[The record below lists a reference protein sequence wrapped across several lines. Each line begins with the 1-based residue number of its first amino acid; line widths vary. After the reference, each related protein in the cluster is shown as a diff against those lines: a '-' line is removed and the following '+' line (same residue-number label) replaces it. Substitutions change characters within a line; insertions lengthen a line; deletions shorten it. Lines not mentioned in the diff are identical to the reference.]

1 MIAPARRRAFRLTLF
16 LTFMVVLSLASARQL
31 VISPS
36 HGQDFRDFFAAATL
50 VARGGD
56 PYDAGALAREQDR
69 LYNQPGHFKP
79 GDANFYDPLPYPQGP
94 WVALALVPTTA
105 LPWQTAYLLYLAG
118 AITAIAAAAW
128 ALLRL
133 FGWSGR
139 ALLLATGAI
148 ALSPVAFINLFQGQP
163 VPFLLAAFAGAW
175 ILLRRDRPLLAGM
188 LLALAWIKPHI
199 GLPLLV
205 VLGVLE
211 PAAVR
216 NLVTGFAAGTLA
228 LFTVAAAVMR
238 GALLDWPQ
246 TVLGQW
252 SGALQQADLASI
264 NAFAYPALHGAARQ
278 ATVGLAILAAA
289 GYVIWTFRHRSSP
302 LHRAMTLLLL
312 TLLAA
317 PYAHS
322 YDTLLLV
329 PVILALLRPVQAG
342 WADPAVEIACWAFAI
357 FPLFYFAGFHLG
369 YFNGFTAIPV
379 TLLGLAWHRHRVA
392 ATAGATLPVAA

>member
-1 MIAPARRRAFRLTLF
+1 MIGSVRRRAFRLTLF
-16 LTFMVVLSLASARQL
+16 LTFVVVLSVASARQL

-50 VARGGD
+50 MARGGD
-56 PYDAGALAREQDR
+56 PYDAGALAREQDH
-69 LYNQPGHFKP
+69 LYNQPDHLQP
-79 GDANFYDPLPYPQGP
+79 GNANFYDPIPYPQGP
-94 WVALALVPTTA
+94 WVAMALIPTTA
-105 LPWQTAYLLYLAG
+105 LPWQAAYLLYLAG

-128 ALLRL
+128 TLLRL

-148 ALSPVAFINLFQGQP
+148 ALSPVAFINIFQGQP

-175 ILLRRDRPLLAGM
+175 ILLRRNRPLLAGAV
-188 LLALAWIKPHI
+188 LALAWIKPHI

-211 PAAVR
+211 PDAVR
-216 NLVTGFAAGTLA
+216 ALLTGFAAGTVA
-228 LFTVAAAVMR
+228 LFALAAAVMHS
-238 GALLDWPQ
+238 ALLDWPQ

-264 NAFAYPALHGAARQ
+264 NAFSYPALHGVVRQ
-278 ATVGLAILAAA
+278 GAVGLALLAAI
-289 GYVIWTFRHRSSP
+289 GYVLWTFRHRAARLS
-302 LHRAMTLLLL
+302 RAMTVLLL

-329 PVILALLRPVQAG
+329 PVILALLGSHYEGWVDPV
-342 WADPAVEIACWAFAI
+342 VESALWAFAI
-357 FPLFYFAGFHLG
+357 FPLLYFSGFHLG

-379 TLLGLAWHRHRVA
+379 VLLGVAWHRRRMAVSAGVTLA
-392 ATAGATLPVAA
+392 AAA